1 MSDKKTHWPFGS
13 FFLKLSD
20 EKNGTHEYENYL
32 KECEEEK
39 QLPEEELEFHC
50 SKDPKKMTMQESLEE
65 VDRFL
70 CWNKMTPEER
80 RAELEAQKAAA
91 RATEQATGDMSCAM
105 EPESAPDTPQGAVLD
120 EAVDAPPDVDSVP
133 GDVSGDAPESAAD
146 TVSDNVPDATEGYV
160 PDTAEGDV
168 PERAG
173 NTAPDSVQDD
183 DLDTIR
189 ETAPDA
195 AKGNAPDAIGALT
208 AQEKEAVD
216 ATAQGVI
223 APEATVAE
231 TLMQQGAE
239 PTRQA
244 AELEAEAE
252 GTSSSQ
258 TPETTALQEM
268 CCAVQET
275 EEVPEVEV
283 VPAEAIV
290 PLGRTGENTPAEK
303 ERWAYASEL
312 IGDAFQHWGNGRVLL
327 DMGTGRGKNEFIIKK
342 LVSWLVDEMLKNTT
356 IGRVLCLCPLN
367 TLYDEMLQRRT
378 EAAIAEVDGEPME
391 IAMIND
397 AFYKNMLEV
406 RTYQNIETKYRNDPA
421 SLKKYL
427 EDFKY
432 IVADECHYFTDFS
445 SYGMNTYLSLE
456 VLQKA
461 EADHVV
467 IYMSATGK
475 ETYKLLEET
484 SKTPEDRIYKLPQD
498 YQHIKQKYFYSRENL
513 VRMLKSLPEDEKAVI
528 FVSSGEDLLKMRE
541 IFGDTA
547 AYYCSENNPKYG
559 KMFNKLTDCIK
570 DRELQKRYLFTT
582 KAFGIGTEI
591 KDRTVKHLYIDQWKP
606 TDIIQSTGRKRPLDV
621 DDTCTVYFRDY
632 DADWYYGDLKKF
644 KAIVIEELK
653 PAVAY
658 LAGAEAFEVFR
669 NSGTPDSIN
678 NKIRKCKI
686 MEFDDAKGEYRVNP
700 LGVRQLKRELELL
713 NEMLETSYKKVF
725 AKYAP
730 VLAEETV
737 PYCFDSVV
745 DWINAHLNQPM
756 LKEEMYESIMALK
769 MFKEYKG
776 RPMGQDALNHKL
788 QIYGVKIIS
797 DKIRKRGEYYQKTF
811 WELTRI

>member
-1 MSDKKTHWPFGS
+1 MSDKKTRWPFGG
-13 FFLKLSD
+13 FFLKLSG
-20 EKNGTHEYENYL
+20 EKNGTHEYEDYL
-32 KECEEEK
+32 KEREGEE

-65 VDRFL
+65 VDKFL
-70 CWNKMTPEER
+70 HWNKMTPEER
-80 RAELEAQKAAA
+80 RAELEAQKAAT
-91 RATEQATGDMSCAM
+91 RATEQAAGDMPCAI

-120 EAVDAPPDVDSVP
+120 EAVDAPPGVDSVP
-133 GDVSGDAPESAAD
+133 GDLSGNAPESTAN
-146 TVSDNVPDATEGYV
+146 TVPDNVPDATEGYV
-160 PDTAEGDV
+160 P
-168 PERAG
+168 ERVRD
-173 NTAPDSVQDD
+173 TAPDSVQDD
-183 DLDTIR
+183 SIDTIR

-195 AKGNAPDAIGALT
+195 AEGNAPDAIEALT

-223 APEATVAE
+223 APEVTATE
-231 TLMQQGAE
+231 TLIQQGAK
-239 PTRQA
+239 PTRQ
-244 AELEAEAE
+244 ETEAE
-252 GTSSSQ
+252 GTSSPQ
-258 TPETTALQEM
+258 TPKPAELQEK
-268 CCAVQET
+268 CCAVQEA
-275 EEVPEVEV
+275 EEAPEVEV

-290 PLGRTGENTPAEK
+290 PLGQIGENTPAEK
-303 ERWAYASEL
+303 EQWVYASEL

-327 DMGTGRGKNEFIIKK
+327 DMGTGRGKNEFIIKR
-342 LVSWLVDEMLKNTT
+342 LVSWRVDEILKNTT

-367 TLYDEMLQRRT
+367 TLYDEMLHRRT
-378 EAAIAEVDGEPME
+378 EAAIAEADGEPTE
-391 IAMIND
+391 IAMTYD
-397 AFYKNMLEV
+397 AFYENMLEV
-406 RTYQNIETKYRNDPA
+406 QTYQYIETKYRNDPA

-427 EDFKY
+427 AGFKY

-467 IYMSATGK
+467 IYMSATG
-475 ETYKLLEET
+475 EESYKLLEET
-484 SKTPEDRIYKLPQD
+484 AKTPEDRIYKLPQN

-513 VRMLKSLPEDEKAVI
+513 VMMLKSLPEDEKAVI

-559 KMFNKLTDCIK
+559 KMFNKLTECVK

-621 DDTCTVYFRDY
+621 DDPCTVYFRDY

-658 LAGAEAFEVFR
+658 LAGAEAFEGFR

-713 NEMLETSYKKVF
+713 NEMLETSYKQVF
-725 AKYAP
+725 AKYVP

-769 MFKEYKG
+769 VFKEYKG
-776 RPMGQDALNHKL
+776 RPMGQDALNRKL
-788 QIYGVKIIS
+788 QIYGVEIIS

>member
-1 MSDKKTHWPFGS
+1 MKTAIEKPVTPGGVFDHLMVPQG
-13 FFLKLSD
+13 D
-20 EKNGTHEYENYL
+20 E
-32 KECEEEK
+32 
-39 QLPEEELEFHC
+39 PEFHP
-50 SKDPKKMTMQESLEE
+50 SKDPKTMTVQESLEE

-70 CWNKMTPEER
+70 CWNRMTPEEK
-80 RAELEAQKAAA
+80 RAEQEAQRAASH
-91 RATEQATGDMSCAM
+91 ATEQAAGDIPCTMR
-105 EPESAPDTPQGAVLD
+105 PERVPDTPQDTVWEDLTDAPQDVVRADVLD
-120 EAVDAPPDVDSVP
+120 TSMGGMLEAVPSN
-133 GDVSGDAPESAAD
+133 GAPERAAD
-146 TVSDNVPDATEGYV
+146 TMPDDVPDATEGNVPGREADTV
-160 PDTAEGDV
+160 PDG
-168 PERAG
+168 P
-173 NTAPDSVQDD
+173 PD
-183 DLDTIR
+183 DLPDTV
-189 ETAPDA
+189 EGNMPDA
-195 AKGNAPDAIGALT
+195 VGALT
-208 AQEKEAVD
+208 AQEKAGNE
-216 ATAQGVI
+216 TIQG
-223 APEATVAE
+223 
-231 TLMQQGAE
+231 
-239 PTRQA
+239 
-244 AELEAEAE
+244 
-252 GTSSSQ
+252 
-258 TPETTALQEM
+258 
-268 CCAVQET
+268 
-275 EEVPEVEV
+275 VPEVEGAA
-283 VPAEAIV
+283 PEAIV
-290 PLGRTGENTPAEK
+290 PLGQIGVDVPAEK

-427 EDFKY
+427 AEFKY

-467 IYMSATGK
+467 IYMSATGE

-528 FVSSGEDLLKMRE
+528 FVSSGEDLLKMKE

-559 KMFNKLTDCIK
+559 KMFNKLTECVK

-644 KAIVIEELK
+644 MAIVTEELK

-658 LAGAEAFEVFR
+658 LAGAEAFEAFR
-669 NSGTPDSIN
+669 NSGMPDSIN

-713 NEMLETSYKKVF
+713 NEMLETSYKQVF

-769 MFKEYKG
+769 VFKEYKG
-776 RPMGQDALNHKL
+776 RPMGQDVLNRKL
-788 QIYGVKIIS
+788 QIYGVKIITV
-797 DKIRKRGEYYQKTF
+797 REFKRNENRNKTF
-811 WELTRI
+811 WKMIRI

>member
-1 MSDKKTHWPFGS
+1 
-13 FFLKLSD
+13 
-20 EKNGTHEYENYL
+20 
-32 KECEEEK
+32 
-39 QLPEEELEFHC
+39 
-50 SKDPKKMTMQESLEE
+50 MTVQESLEE

-70 CWNKMTPEER
+70 CWNRMTPEEK
-80 RAELEAQKAAA
+80 RAEQEAQRAASH
-91 RATEQATGDMSCAM
+91 ATEQAAGDIPCTMR
-105 EPESAPDTPQGAVLD
+105 PERVPDTPQDTVWEDLTDAPQDVVRADVLD
-120 EAVDAPPDVDSVP
+120 TSMGGMLEAVPSN
-133 GDVSGDAPESAAD
+133 GAPERAAD
-146 TVSDNVPDATEGYV
+146 TMPDDVPDATEVNVPGREADTV
-160 PDTAEGDV
+160 PDG
-168 PERAG
+168 P
-173 NTAPDSVQDD
+173 PD
-183 DLDTIR
+183 DLPDTV
-189 ETAPDA
+189 EGNMPDVV
-195 AKGNAPDAIGALT
+195 GALT
-208 AQEKEAVD
+208 AQEKAGNETV
-216 ATAQGVI
+216 QG
-223 APEATVAE
+223 
-231 TLMQQGAE
+231 
-239 PTRQA
+239 
-244 AELEAEAE
+244 
-252 GTSSSQ
+252 
-258 TPETTALQEM
+258 
-268 CCAVQET
+268 
-275 EEVPEVEV
+275 VPEVEV
-283 VPAEAIV
+283 VPPEAIV
-290 PLGRTGENTPAEK
+290 PLGQIGEDVPAAE

-427 EDFKY
+427 AEFKY

-467 IYMSATGK
+467 IYMSATGE

-528 FVSSGEDLLKMRE
+528 FVSSGEDLLKMKE

-559 KMFNKLTDCIK
+559 KMFNKLTECVK

-644 KAIVIEELK
+644 MAIVTEELK

-658 LAGAEAFEVFR
+658 LAGAEAFEAFR

-713 NEMLETSYKKVF
+713 NEMLETSYKQVF

-769 MFKEYKG
+769 VFKEYKG
-776 RPMGQDALNHKL
+776 RPMGQDVLNRKL
-788 QIYGVKIIS
+788 QIYGVKIITV
-797 DKIRKRGEYYQKTF
+797 REFKRNENRNKTF
-811 WELTRI
+811 WKMIRI

>member
-80 RAELEAQKAAA
+80 RAELEAQKAAT
-91 RATEQATGDMSCAM
+91 RATEQAAGDMSCAM

-160 PDTAEGDV
+160 LDTAEGDV

>member
-80 RAELEAQKAAA
+80 RAELEAQKAAT

-445 SYGMNTYLSLE
+445 SYGMNTYLALE

>member
-80 RAELEAQKAAA
+80 RAELEAQKAAT
-91 RATEQATGDMSCAM
+91 RATEQAAGDMSCAM

-788 QIYGVKIIS
+788 QSYGVKIIS

>member
-1 MSDKKTHWPFGS
+1 MSDKKTHWPFGG

-20 EKNGTHEYENYL
+20 EKNGTHEYEEYL
-32 KECEEEK
+32 RNCKENPLTEEE
-39 QLPEEELEFHC
+39 QREW
-50 SKDPKKMTMQESLEE
+50 TESA
-65 VDRFL
+65 RAAI
-70 CWNKMTPEER
+70 
-80 RAELEAQKAAA
+80 AELEQLNA
-91 RATEQATGDMSCAM
+91 
-105 EPESAPDTPQGAVLD
+105 EP
-120 EAVDAPPDVDSVP
+120 
-133 GDVSGDAPESAAD
+133 
-146 TVSDNVPDATEGYV
+146 
-160 PDTAEGDV
+160 
-168 PERAG
+168 
-173 NTAPDSVQDD
+173 
-183 DLDTIR
+183 
-189 ETAPDA
+189 
-195 AKGNAPDAIGALT
+195 
-208 AQEKEAVD
+208 
-216 ATAQGVI
+216 
-223 APEATVAE
+223 
-231 TLMQQGAE
+231 E
-239 PTRQA
+239 PTRQS
-244 AELEAEAE
+244 AEPEAEAE
-252 GTSSSQ
+252 GIPSPQ
-258 TPETTALQEM
+258 TPEPAELQEG
-268 CCAVQET
+268 CCTVQET
-275 EEVPEVEV
+275 EEAPEVEV

-290 PLGRTGENTPAEK
+290 PLGQIGGDAPVEE
-303 ERWAYASEL
+303 ERLAYASEL

-327 DMGTGRGKNEFIIKK
+327 DMGTGRGKNEFIIKR
-342 LVSWLVDEMLKNTT
+342 LVSWRIDEMLTNMI
-356 IGRVLCLCPLN
+356 IGRVLCLCPLK
-367 TLYDEMLQRRT
+367 TLHAEMLQRRM
-378 EAAIAEVDGEPME
+378 EAANAESDGEPTE
-391 IAMIND
+391 IAMTYD
-397 AFYKNMLEV
+397 ALYEFMLEV
-406 RTYQNIETKYRNDPA
+406 QTYQYIEARYRNDPA

-427 EDFKY
+427 ARFKY

-467 IYMSATGK
+467 IYMSATGE

-484 SKTPEDRIYKLPQD
+484 AKIPEDRIYQLPQD
-498 YQHIKQKYFYSRENL
+498 YRHIKQKYFYSRENL
-513 VRMLKSLPEDEKAVI
+513 VMMLKSLPEDEKAVI
-528 FVSSGEDLLKMRE
+528 FVSSGEDLLKMKE

-547 AYYCSENNPKYG
+547 AYYCSDNNPKYG
-559 KMFNKLTDCIK
+559 KRFNELTECVK
-570 DRELQKRYLFTT
+570 DRELQKRYFFTT

-606 TDIIQSTGRKRPLDV
+606 TDIIQSAGRKRPLDV

-678 NKIRKCKI
+678 KKIRKCRI
-686 MEFDDAKGEYRVNP
+686 MEFDDAKGEYRVNL

-730 VLAEETV
+730 ALAEETV

-769 MFKEYKG
+769 VFKEYKG
-776 RPMGQDALNHKL
+776 RPMGQDALNCKL

-797 DKIRKRGEYYQKTF
+797 DKMRKRGEYYQKTF

>member
-1 MSDKKTHWPFGS
+1 
-13 FFLKLSD
+13 
-20 EKNGTHEYENYL
+20 
-32 KECEEEK
+32 
-39 QLPEEELEFHC
+39 
-50 SKDPKKMTMQESLEE
+50 MTMQESQEE
-65 VDRFL
+65 IGKFL
-70 CWNKMTPEER
+70 RWNKMTPEER
-80 RAELEAQKAAA
+80 RAELEAQKAATCD
-91 RATEQATGDMSCAM
+91 TEQAAGDMPCVI

-120 EAVDAPPDVDSVP
+120 EAVDAPPGVDSVP

-146 TVSDNVPDATEGYV
+146 TVLDNVPDATEGYV
-160 PDTAEGDV
+160 PD
-168 PERAG
+168 
-173 NTAPDSVQDD
+173 
-183 DLDTIR
+183 
-189 ETAPDA
+189 
-195 AKGNAPDAIGALT
+195 AIGALK
-208 AQEKEAVD
+208 APEKEAVN

-223 APEATVAE
+223 APETTTAE

-244 AELEAEAE
+244 AEPESEAE
-252 GTSSSQ
+252 GISSPQ
-258 TPETTALQEM
+258 TPEPTELQEG
-268 CCAVQET
+268 CCAVQGV
-275 EEVPEVEV
+275 EEAPEVEV

-290 PLGRTGENTPAEK
+290 PLVKIGGDAPAEK

-342 LVSWLVDEMLKNTT
+342 LVSWLVDEMLKKMA
-356 IGRVLCLCPLN
+356 IVGRVLYLCPLN
-367 TLYDEMLQRRT
+367 TLHAEMLQRRT
-378 EAAIAEVDGEPME
+378 EAAIAEVDGEPAE
-391 IAMIND
+391 IAMTCD
-397 AFYKNMLEV
+397 AFYENMLEV

-427 EDFKY
+427 AGFKY

-467 IYMSATGK
+467 IYMSATGE

-513 VRMLKSLPEDEKAVI
+513 VMMLKSLPEDEKAVI
-528 FVSSGEDLLKMRE
+528 FVSSGEDLLKMKE

-606 TDIIQSTGRKRPLDV
+606 TDIIQSTGRKRSLDV

-713 NEMLETSYKKVF
+713 NEMLETSYKQVF
-725 AKYAP
+725 TKYAP

-769 MFKEYKG
+769 VFKEYKG
-776 RPMGQDALNHKL
+776 RPMGQDALNCKL

-797 DKIRKRGEYYQKTF
+797 DKMRKRGEYYQKTF
-811 WELTRI
+811 WKLTRI

>member
-1 MSDKKTHWPFGS
+1 MKTKMPFDG
-13 FFLKLSD
+13 FYLKLLD
-20 EKNGTHEYENYL
+20 EQNGTHEYEEYL
-32 KECEEEK
+32 RNCKENPLTEEE
-39 QLPEEELEFHC
+39 QREW
-50 SKDPKKMTMQESLEE
+50 TESA
-65 VDRFL
+65 RAAI
-70 CWNKMTPEER
+70 
-80 RAELEAQKAAA
+80 AELERINA
-91 RATEQATGDMSCAM
+91 
-105 EPESAPDTPQGAVLD
+105 EP
-120 EAVDAPPDVDSVP
+120 
-133 GDVSGDAPESAAD
+133 
-146 TVSDNVPDATEGYV
+146 
-160 PDTAEGDV
+160 
-168 PERAG
+168 
-173 NTAPDSVQDD
+173 
-183 DLDTIR
+183 
-189 ETAPDA
+189 
-195 AKGNAPDAIGALT
+195 
-208 AQEKEAVD
+208 
-216 ATAQGVI
+216 
-223 APEATVAE
+223 
-231 TLMQQGAE
+231 E
-239 PTRQA
+239 PTRQS
-244 AELEAEAE
+244 AEPEAEAE
-252 GTSSSQ
+252 GISSLQ
-258 TPETTALQEM
+258 TPKQPIELQEKG
-268 CCAVQET
+268 CTGQEAA

-283 VPAEAIV
+283 VPAEVIV
-290 PLGRTGENTPAEK
+290 PLVQIGGNAPAEK

-312 IGDAFQHWGNGRVLL
+312 IGDAFQHWENGRVLL

-342 LVSWLVDEMLKNTT
+342 LVSWRVDEMLKKTT

-367 TLYDEMLQRRT
+367 TLHAEMLQRRT

-391 IAMIND
+391 IAMTND
-397 AFYKNMLEV
+397 AFYENMLEV

-427 EDFKY
+427 TGFKY

-456 VLQKA
+456 VLKKA

-467 IYMSATGK
+467 IYMSATGE

-513 VRMLKSLPEDEKAVI
+513 VMMLKCLPEDEKAVI
-528 FVSSGEDLLKMRE
+528 FVSSGEDLLKMKE
-541 IFGDTA
+541 IFGNTA

-559 KMFNKLTDCIK
+559 KMFNKLTECVK

-644 KAIVIEELK
+644 KAIVIEELR

-669 NSGTPDSIN
+669 NSGKPDSIN

-713 NEMLETSYKKVF
+713 NEMLETSYKQVF

-730 VLAEETV
+730 VLAEKTV

-756 LKEEMYESIMALK
+756 LKEDMYESIMALK
-769 MFKEYKG
+769 VFKEYKG
-776 RPMGQDALNHKL
+776 RPMGQDALNRKL
-788 QIYGVKIIS
+788 QIYGVKIITVREF
-797 DKIRKRGEYYQKTF
+797 KRNENRNKTLWKLIR
-811 WELTRI
+811 I

>member
-1 MSDKKTHWPFGS
+1 MKTHWPFGG

-20 EKNGTHEYENYL
+20 EKNGTHEYEDYL

-50 SKDPKKMTMQESLEE
+50 SKDPKKMTMQESQEE
-65 VDRFL
+65 IGKFL
-70 CWNKMTPEER
+70 RWNKMTPEER
-80 RAELEAQKAAA
+80 RAELEAQKAATCD
-91 RATEQATGDMSCAM
+91 TEQAAGDMPCTI

-120 EAVDAPPDVDSVP
+120 EAVDAPPGVDSGVP

-146 TVSDNVPDATEGYV
+146 TVLDNVPDATEGYV
-160 PDTAEGDV
+160 PD
-168 PERAG
+168 
-173 NTAPDSVQDD
+173 
-183 DLDTIR
+183 
-189 ETAPDA
+189 
-195 AKGNAPDAIGALT
+195 AIGALK
-208 AQEKEAVD
+208 APEKETVN

-223 APEATVAE
+223 APETTTAE

-244 AELEAEAE
+244 AEPEAEAE
-252 GTSSSQ
+252 GISSLQ
-258 TPETTALQEM
+258 TPEPAEPQEK
-268 CCAVQET
+268 CCTVQEA

-283 VPAEAIV
+283 VPTEAIV
-290 PLGRTGENTPAEK
+290 PLGQIGGDAPAEK

-342 LVSWLVDEMLKNTT
+342 LVSWLVDEMLKKMA
-356 IGRVLCLCPLN
+356 IVGRVLYLCPLN
-367 TLYDEMLQRRT
+367 TLHAEMLQRRT
-378 EAAIAEVDGEPME
+378 EAAIAEVDGEPAE
-391 IAMIND
+391 IAMTCD
-397 AFYKNMLEV
+397 AFYENMLEV

-427 EDFKY
+427 AGFKY

-445 SYGMNTYLSLE
+445 SYGINTYLSLE

-467 IYMSATGK
+467 IYMSATGE

-513 VRMLKSLPEDEKAVI
+513 VMMLKSLPEDEKAVI
-528 FVSSGEDLLKMRE
+528 FVSSGEDLLKMKE

-606 TDIIQSTGRKRPLDV
+606 TDIIQSTGRKRSLDV

-713 NEMLETSYKKVF
+713 NEMLETSYKQVF
-725 AKYAP
+725 TKYAP

-769 MFKEYKG
+769 VFKEYKG
-776 RPMGQDALNHKL
+776 RPMGQDALNCKL

-797 DKIRKRGEYYQKTF
+797 DKMRKRGEYYQKTF
-811 WELTRI
+811 WKLTRI

>member
-1 MSDKKTHWPFGS
+1 MSDKKTRWPFGD

-20 EKNGTHEYENYL
+20 EKNGTHGYEDYL
-32 KECEEEK
+32 KEREGEE
-39 QLPEEELEFHC
+39 QLPEEELEFHY
-50 SKDPKKMTMQESLEE
+50 SKDPKKLTMQESLEE
-65 VDRFL
+65 MDRFL
-70 CWNKMTPEER
+70 CWNEMTPEER
-80 RAELEAQKAAA
+80 RAELEVQKAAT
-91 RATEQATGDMSCAM
+91 RATEQAAGDMPCSM
-105 EPESAPDTPQGAVLD
+105 EPESAPDTPQDAVLD
-120 EAVDAPPDVDSVP
+120 EVLDTPP

-146 TVSDNVPDATEGYV
+146 TVPDNVPDA
-160 PDTAEGDV
+160 AEGDV

-173 NTAPDSVQDD
+173 DTAPDSVQDD

-189 ETAPDA
+189 DA
-195 AKGNAPDAIGALT
+195 VPEAAEGNAPDAIGALT
-208 AQEKEAVD
+208 EPEKRAGN

-223 APEATVAE
+223 APEATAEE

-239 PTRQA
+239 P
-244 AELEAEAE
+244 EAEAE
-252 GTSSSQ
+252 EISSSQ
-258 TPETTALQEM
+258 TPEPAELRQE
-268 CCAVQET
+268 AEDA
-275 EEVPEVEV
+275 PKVEV
-283 VPAEAIV
+283 VPTEAIV
-290 PLGRTGENTPAEK
+290 PLGQIGTDAPAEK

-312 IGDAFQHWGNGRVLL
+312 IGDAFQHWENGRVLL

-342 LVSWLVDEMLKNTT
+342 LVSWRIDEMLKNTT

-367 TLYDEMLQRRT
+367 TLYDEMLHRRT
-378 EAAIAEVDGEPME
+378 EAAIAEVDGEPAE
-391 IAMIND
+391 IAMTYD
-397 AFYKNMLEV
+397 ALYESMLEV
-406 RTYQNIETKYRNDPA
+406 QTYQYIEARYRNDPA
-421 SLKKYL
+421 SLKMYL
-427 EDFKY
+427 AGFKY

-467 IYMSATGK
+467 IYMSATGE

-528 FVSSGEDLLKMRE
+528 FVSSGEDLLKMKE

-559 KMFNKLTDCIK
+559 KMFNKLTECVK

-644 KAIVIEELK
+644 KAIVTEELK

-658 LAGAEAFEVFR
+658 LAGAEAFEAFR

-713 NEMLETSYKKVF
+713 NEMLEMSYKQVF

-730 VLAEETV
+730 VLAEETE

-745 DWINAHLNQPM
+745 DWINVHLNQPM

-769 MFKEYKG
+769 VFKEYKG
-776 RPMGQDALNHKL
+776 RPMGQDVLNRKL
-788 QIYGVKIIS
+788 QIYGVKIITV
-797 DKIRKRGEYYQKTF
+797 REFKRNENRNKTF
-811 WELTRI
+811 WKMIRI

>member
-1 MSDKKTHWPFGS
+1 MSDKKTHWPFGG
-13 FFLKLSD
+13 FFLKLSG
-20 EKNGTHEYENYL
+20 EKNGTHEYEDYL
-32 KECEEEK
+32 KEREGEE
-39 QLPEEELEFHC
+39 QLPDEELEFHC
-50 SKDPKKMTMQESLEE
+50 SKDPKKMTMQESQEE
-65 VDRFL
+65 IGKFL
-70 CWNKMTPEER
+70 RWNKMTPE
-80 RAELEAQKAAA
+80 AQKAATCD
-91 RATEQATGDMSCAM
+91 TEQAAGDMPCAI

-120 EAVDAPPDVDSVP
+120 EAVDAPSGVDSVP

-146 TVSDNVPDATEGYV
+146 TVLDNVPDATEGYV
-160 PDTAEGDV
+160 PD
-168 PERAG
+168 
-173 NTAPDSVQDD
+173 
-183 DLDTIR
+183 
-189 ETAPDA
+189 
-195 AKGNAPDAIGALT
+195 AIGALK
-208 AQEKEAVD
+208 APEKEAVN

-223 APEATVAE
+223 APETTTAE

-244 AELEAEAE
+244 AETETEAE
-252 GTSSSQ
+252 GISSLQ
-258 TPETTALQEM
+258 TPEPAELQEM
-268 CCAVQET
+268 CCTVQET
-275 EEVPEVEV
+275 EDAPEVEV

-290 PLGRTGENTPAEK
+290 PLGQIGGDAPAEK

-327 DMGTGRGKNEFIIKK
+327 DMGTGRGKSEFIIKK
-342 LVSWLVDEMLKNTT
+342 LVSWRVDEMLKKTT

-367 TLYDEMLQRRT
+367 TLHAEMLQRRT

-391 IAMIND
+391 IAMTND
-397 AFYKNMLEV
+397 AFYENMLEV

-427 EDFKY
+427 TGFKY

-467 IYMSATGK
+467 IYMSATGE

-513 VRMLKSLPEDEKAVI
+513 VMMLKSLPEDEKAVI
-528 FVSSGEDLLKMRE
+528 FVSSGGDLLKMKE
-541 IFGDTA
+541 IFGNTA

-559 KMFNKLTDCIK
+559 KMFNKLTECVK

-644 KAIVIEELK
+644 KAIVIEELR

-713 NEMLETSYKKVF
+713 NEMLETSYKQVF

-730 VLAEETV
+730 VLAEGTV

-769 MFKEYKG
+769 VFKEYKG
-776 RPMGQDALNHKL
+776 RPMGQDALNRKL
-788 QIYGVKIIS
+788 QIYGVKIITVREFKRNES
-797 DKIRKRGEYYQKTF
+797 RNKTLWKLIR
-811 WELTRI
+811 I

>member
-1 MSDKKTHWPFGS
+1 MKTAIEKPVTPGGVFDHLMVPQG
-13 FFLKLSD
+13 D
-20 EKNGTHEYENYL
+20 E
-32 KECEEEK
+32 
-39 QLPEEELEFHC
+39 PEFHP
-50 SKDPKKMTMQESLEE
+50 SKDPKTMTVQESLEE

-70 CWNKMTPEER
+70 CWNRMTPEEK
-80 RAELEAQKAAA
+80 RAEQEAQRAASH
-91 RATEQATGDMSCAM
+91 ATEHAAGDIPCTMR
-105 EPESAPDTPQGAVLD
+105 PERVPDTPQDTVWEDLTDAPQDVVRADVLD
-120 EAVDAPPDVDSVP
+120 TSMGGMLEAVPSN
-133 GDVSGDAPESAAD
+133 GAPERAAD
-146 TVSDNVPDATEGYV
+146 TMPDDVPDATEGNVPGREADTV
-160 PDTAEGDV
+160 PDG
-168 PERAG
+168 P
-173 NTAPDSVQDD
+173 PD
-183 DLDTIR
+183 DLPDTV
-189 ETAPDA
+189 EGNMPDA
-195 AKGNAPDAIGALT
+195 VGALT
-208 AQEKEAVD
+208 AQEKAGNE
-216 ATAQGVI
+216 TIQG
-223 APEATVAE
+223 
-231 TLMQQGAE
+231 
-239 PTRQA
+239 
-244 AELEAEAE
+244 
-252 GTSSSQ
+252 
-258 TPETTALQEM
+258 
-268 CCAVQET
+268 
-275 EEVPEVEV
+275 VPEVEGAA
-283 VPAEAIV
+283 PEAIV
-290 PLGRTGENTPAEK
+290 PLGQIGVDVPAEK

-427 EDFKY
+427 AEFKY

-467 IYMSATGK
+467 IYMSATGE

-528 FVSSGEDLLKMRE
+528 FVSSGEDLLKMKE

-559 KMFNKLTDCIK
+559 KMFNKLTECVK

-644 KAIVIEELK
+644 MAIVTEELK

-658 LAGAEAFEVFR
+658 LAGAEAFEAFR

-713 NEMLETSYKKVF
+713 NEMLETSYKQVF

-730 VLAEETV
+730 VLAVETV

-769 MFKEYKG
+769 VFKEYKG
-776 RPMGQDALNHKL
+776 RPMGQDVLNRKL
-788 QIYGVKIIS
+788 QIYGVKIITV
-797 DKIRKRGEYYQKTF
+797 REFKRNENRNKTF
-811 WELTRI
+811 WKMIRI

>member
-1 MSDKKTHWPFGS
+1 MKTAIEKPVTPGGVFDHLMVPQG
-13 FFLKLSD
+13 D
-20 EKNGTHEYENYL
+20 E
-32 KECEEEK
+32 
-39 QLPEEELEFHC
+39 PEFHP
-50 SKDPKKMTMQESLEE
+50 SKDPKTMTVQESLEE

-70 CWNKMTPEER
+70 CWNRMTPEEK
-80 RAELEAQKAAA
+80 RAEQEAQRAASH
-91 RATEQATGDMSCAM
+91 ATEQAAGDIPCTMR
-105 EPESAPDTPQGAVLD
+105 PERVPDTPQDTVWEDLTDAPQDVVRADVLD
-120 EAVDAPPDVDSVP
+120 TSMGGMLEAVPSN
-133 GDVSGDAPESAAD
+133 GAPERAAD
-146 TVSDNVPDATEGYV
+146 TMPDDVPDATEGNVPGREADTV
-160 PDTAEGDV
+160 PDG
-168 PERAG
+168 P
-173 NTAPDSVQDD
+173 PD
-183 DLDTIR
+183 DLPDTV
-189 ETAPDA
+189 EGNMPDVV
-195 AKGNAPDAIGALT
+195 GALT
-208 AQEKEAVD
+208 AQEKAGNETV
-216 ATAQGVI
+216 QG
-223 APEATVAE
+223 
-231 TLMQQGAE
+231 
-239 PTRQA
+239 
-244 AELEAEAE
+244 
-252 GTSSSQ
+252 
-258 TPETTALQEM
+258 
-268 CCAVQET
+268 
-275 EEVPEVEV
+275 VPEVEV
-283 VPAEAIV
+283 VPPEAIV
-290 PLGRTGENTPAEK
+290 PLGQTGEDAPAAE

-427 EDFKY
+427 AEFKY

-467 IYMSATGK
+467 IYMSATGE

-528 FVSSGEDLLKMRE
+528 FVSSGEDLLKMKE

-559 KMFNKLTDCIK
+559 KMFNKLTECVK

-644 KAIVIEELK
+644 MAIVTEELK

-658 LAGAEAFEVFR
+658 LAGAEAFEAFR

-713 NEMLETSYKKVF
+713 NEMLETSYKQVF

-769 MFKEYKG
+769 VFKEYKG
-776 RPMGQDALNHKL
+776 RPMGQDVLNRKL
-788 QIYGVKIIS
+788 QIYGVKIITV
-797 DKIRKRGEYYQKTF
+797 REFKRNENRNKTF
-811 WELTRI
+811 WKMIRI

>member
-39 QLPEEELEFHC
+39 QLPEEELEFYC

-80 RAELEAQKAAA
+80 RAELEAQKAAT
-91 RATEQATGDMSCAM
+91 RATEQAAGDMSCAM

>member
-1 MSDKKTHWPFGS
+1 MSDKKTHWPFGG
-13 FFLKLSD
+13 FFLKLLD
-20 EKNGTHEYENYL
+20 EQNGTHEYEDYL
-32 KECEEEK
+32 KEREGEE

-50 SKDPKKMTMQESLEE
+50 SKDPKKMTMQESMEE
-65 VDRFL
+65 MDRFL
-70 CWNKMTPEER
+70 HWNRMTPEER
-80 RAELEAQKAAA
+80 RAELEAQKVAT
-91 RATEQATGDMSCAM
+91 RATEQAAGDIPCAM
-105 EPESAPDTPQGAVLD
+105 EPESAPDTPQDAVLD
-120 EAVDAPPDVDSVP
+120 EALDTPP

-146 TVSDNVPDATEGYV
+146 TVPDNVPDATEGYV
-160 PDTAEGDV
+160 PDAIEGYVTERVRDTA
-168 PERAG
+168 
-173 NTAPDSVQDD
+173 TDSVQDD
-183 DLDTIR
+183 SLDTTR

-195 AKGNAPDAIGALT
+195 AKGNVPDAIGTPT
-208 AQEKEAVD
+208 APEKEAVD

-223 APEATVAE
+223 APEATAAE

-239 PTRQA
+239 PTRQ
-244 AELEAEAE
+244 EAEAE
-252 GTSSSQ
+252 GTSTPQ
-258 TPETTALQEM
+258 TLEPTELQEKG
-268 CCAVQET
+268 CTGQEA
-275 EEVPEVEV
+275 EDAPEVEV

-290 PLGRTGENTPAEK
+290 PLGQIGGDTPAEK

-367 TLYDEMLQRRT
+367 TLHAEMLQRRT
-378 EAAIAEVDGEPME
+378 EAAIAEVDGEPTE
-391 IAMIND
+391 IAMTYD
-397 AFYKNMLEV
+397 ALYKSMLEV
-406 RTYQNIETKYRNDPA
+406 QTYQYIEARYRNDPA

-427 EDFKY
+427 EEFKY

-445 SYGMNTYLSLE
+445 SYGMNTYLALE

-467 IYMSATGK
+467 IYMSATGE

-484 SKTPEDRIYKLPQD
+484 AKTPEDRIYKLPRD
-498 YQHIKQKYFYSRENL
+498 YQHIKRKYFYSRENL
-513 VRMLKSLPEDEKAVI
+513 VMMLKSLPEDEKAVI
-528 FVSSGEDLLKMRE
+528 FVSSGEDLLKMKE

-621 DDTCTVYFRDY
+621 DDICTVYFRDY

-644 KAIVIEELK
+644 KAIVTEGLK

-658 LAGAEAFEVFR
+658 LAGAEAFEAFR

-713 NEMLETSYKKVF
+713 NEMLETSYKQVF

-737 PYCFDSVV
+737 PYCFDLVV

-769 MFKEYKG
+769 VFKEYKG
-776 RPMGQDALNHKL
+776 RPMGQDVLNRKL

-797 DKIRKRGEYYQKTF
+797 DKKRKRGEYYQKTF
-811 WELTRI
+811 WELTQI

>member
-1 MSDKKTHWPFGS
+1 MKMPFDG
-13 FFLKLSD
+13 FYLKLLD
-20 EKNGTHEYENYL
+20 EQNGTHEYEEYL
-32 KECEEEK
+32 RNCKENPLTEEE
-39 QLPEEELEFHC
+39 QREW
-50 SKDPKKMTMQESLEE
+50 TESA
-65 VDRFL
+65 RAAI
-70 CWNKMTPEER
+70 
-80 RAELEAQKAAA
+80 AELERINA
-91 RATEQATGDMSCAM
+91 
-105 EPESAPDTPQGAVLD
+105 EP
-120 EAVDAPPDVDSVP
+120 
-133 GDVSGDAPESAAD
+133 
-146 TVSDNVPDATEGYV
+146 
-160 PDTAEGDV
+160 
-168 PERAG
+168 
-173 NTAPDSVQDD
+173 
-183 DLDTIR
+183 
-189 ETAPDA
+189 
-195 AKGNAPDAIGALT
+195 
-208 AQEKEAVD
+208 
-216 ATAQGVI
+216 
-223 APEATVAE
+223 
-231 TLMQQGAE
+231 E
-239 PTRQA
+239 PTRQS
-244 AELEAEAE
+244 AEPEAEVE
-252 GTSSSQ
+252 GISSPQ
-258 TPETTALQEM
+258 TPEPTELQEG
-268 CCAVQET
+268 CCAVQEA
-275 EEVPEVEV
+275 EEAPEVEV

-290 PLGRTGENTPAEK
+290 PLVKIGGDAPAEK

-342 LVSWLVDEMLKNTT
+342 LVSWRVDEMLKNTT

-367 TLYDEMLQRRT
+367 TLHAEMLQRRT
-378 EAAIAEVDGEPME
+378 EAAIAEADDEPTE
-391 IAMIND
+391 IAMTYD
-397 AFYKNMLEV
+397 AFYENMLEV

-467 IYMSATGK
+467 IYMSATGE

-484 SKTPEDRIYKLPQD
+484 AKTPEDRIYKLPQD
-498 YQHIKQKYFYSRENL
+498 YQHIYQHIKQKYFYSRENL
-513 VRMLKSLPEDEKAVI
+513 VMMLKSLPEDEKAVI
-528 FVSSGEDLLKMRE
+528 FVSSGEDLLKMKE

-730 VLAEETV
+730 ALAEKTV

-769 MFKEYKG
+769 VFKEYKG
-776 RPMGQDALNHKL
+776 RPMGQDALNCKL

-797 DKIRKRGEYYQKTF
+797 DKMRKRGEYYQKTF

>member
-1 MSDKKTHWPFGS
+1 MSDKKTRWPFGG
-13 FFLKLSD
+13 FFLKLSG
-20 EKNGTHEYENYL
+20 EKNGTHEYEDYL
-32 KECEEEK
+32 KEREGEE

-65 VDRFL
+65 VDKFL
-70 CWNKMTPEER
+70 HWNKMTPEER
-80 RAELEAQKAAA
+80 RAELEAQKAAT
-91 RATEQATGDMSCAM
+91 RATEQAAGDMPCAM
-105 EPESAPDTPQGAVLD
+105 EPESAPDTPRDDVLD
-120 EAVDAPPDVDSVP
+120 EAVDAPPGVDSVP
-133 GDVSGDAPESAAD
+133 GDLSGNAPESTAN
-146 TVSDNVPDATEGYV
+146 TVPDNVPDATEGYV
-160 PDTAEGDV
+160 P
-168 PERAG
+168 ERVRD
-173 NTAPDSVQDD
+173 TAPDSVQDD
-183 DLDTIR
+183 SIDTIR

-195 AKGNAPDAIGALT
+195 AEGNAPDAIEALT

-223 APEATVAE
+223 APEVTATE
-231 TLMQQGAE
+231 TLIQQGAK
-239 PTRQA
+239 PTRQ
-244 AELEAEAE
+244 ETEAE
-252 GTSSSQ
+252 GTSSPQ
-258 TPETTALQEM
+258 TPKPAELQEK
-268 CCAVQET
+268 CCAVQEA
-275 EEVPEVEV
+275 EEAPEVEV

-290 PLGRTGENTPAEK
+290 PLGQIGENTPAEK
-303 ERWAYASEL
+303 EQWVYASEL

-327 DMGTGRGKNEFIIKK
+327 DMGTGRGKNEFIIKR
-342 LVSWLVDEMLKNTT
+342 LVSWRVDEILKNTT

-367 TLYDEMLQRRT
+367 TLYDEMLHRRT
-378 EAAIAEVDGEPME
+378 EAAIAEADGEPTE
-391 IAMIND
+391 IAMTYD
-397 AFYKNMLEV
+397 AFYENMLEV
-406 RTYQNIETKYRNDPA
+406 QTYQYIETKYRNDPA

-427 EDFKY
+427 AGFKY

-467 IYMSATGK
+467 IYMSATG
-475 ETYKLLEET
+475 EESYKLLEET
-484 SKTPEDRIYKLPQD
+484 AKTPEDRIYKLPQN

-513 VRMLKSLPEDEKAVI
+513 VMMLKSLPEDEKAVI

-559 KMFNKLTDCIK
+559 KMFNKLTECVK

-621 DDTCTVYFRDY
+621 DDPCTVYFRDY

-658 LAGAEAFEVFR
+658 LAGAEAFEGFR

-713 NEMLETSYKKVF
+713 NEMLETSYKQVF
-725 AKYAP
+725 AKYVP

-769 MFKEYKG
+769 VFKEYKG
-776 RPMGQDALNHKL
+776 RPMGQDALNRKL
-788 QIYGVKIIS
+788 QIYGVEIIS

>member
-1 MSDKKTHWPFGS
+1 MKTHWPFGG

-20 EKNGTHEYENYL
+20 EKNGTHEYEDYL

-50 SKDPKKMTMQESLEE
+50 SKDPKKMTMQESQEE
-65 VDRFL
+65 IGKFL
-70 CWNKMTPEER
+70 RWNKMTPEER
-80 RAELEAQKAAA
+80 RAELEAQKAATCD
-91 RATEQATGDMSCAM
+91 TEQAAGDMPCAI

-120 EAVDAPPDVDSVP
+120 EAVDAPPGVDSGVP

-146 TVSDNVPDATEGYV
+146 TVLDNVPDTTEGYV
-160 PDTAEGDV
+160 PD
-168 PERAG
+168 
-173 NTAPDSVQDD
+173 
-183 DLDTIR
+183 
-189 ETAPDA
+189 
-195 AKGNAPDAIGALT
+195 AIGALK
-208 AQEKEAVD
+208 APEKEAVN

-223 APEATVAE
+223 APETTTAE

-244 AELEAEAE
+244 AEPEAEAE
-252 GTSSSQ
+252 GISSLQ
-258 TPETTALQEM
+258 TPEPAEPQEK
-268 CCAVQET
+268 CCTVQEA

-283 VPAEAIV
+283 VPTEAIV
-290 PLGRTGENTPAEK
+290 PLGQIGGDAPAEK

-342 LVSWLVDEMLKNTT
+342 LVSWLVDEMLKKMA
-356 IGRVLCLCPLN
+356 IVGRVLYLCPLN
-367 TLYDEMLQRRT
+367 TLHAEMLQRRT
-378 EAAIAEVDGEPME
+378 EAAIAEVDGEPAE
-391 IAMIND
+391 IAMTCD
-397 AFYKNMLEV
+397 AFYENMLEV

-427 EDFKY
+427 AGFKY

-445 SYGMNTYLSLE
+445 SYGINTYLSLE

-467 IYMSATGK
+467 IYMSATGE

-513 VRMLKSLPEDEKAVI
+513 VMMLKSLPEDEKAVI
-528 FVSSGEDLLKMRE
+528 FVSSGEDLLKMKE
-541 IFGDTA
+541 KFGDTA

-606 TDIIQSTGRKRPLDV
+606 TDIIQSTGRKRSLDV
-621 DDTCTVYFRDY
+621 NDTCTVYFRDY

-713 NEMLETSYKKVF
+713 NEMLETSYKQVF
-725 AKYAP
+725 TKYAP

-769 MFKEYKG
+769 VFKEYKG
-776 RPMGQDALNHKL
+776 RPMGQDALNCKL

-797 DKIRKRGEYYQKTF
+797 DKMRKRGEYYQKTF
-811 WELTRI
+811 WKLTRI

>member
-1 MSDKKTHWPFGS
+1 MKTKLPFDG
-13 FFLKLSD
+13 FYLKLLD
-20 EKNGTHEYENYL
+20 EQNGTHEYEEYL
-32 KECEEEK
+32 RNCKEKPLTEEE
-39 QLPEEELEFHC
+39 QWEW
-50 SKDPKKMTMQESLEE
+50 TESA
-65 VDRFL
+65 RAAI
-70 CWNKMTPEER
+70 
-80 RAELEAQKAAA
+80 AELERINA
-91 RATEQATGDMSCAM
+91 
-105 EPESAPDTPQGAVLD
+105 EP
-120 EAVDAPPDVDSVP
+120 
-133 GDVSGDAPESAAD
+133 
-146 TVSDNVPDATEGYV
+146 
-160 PDTAEGDV
+160 
-168 PERAG
+168 
-173 NTAPDSVQDD
+173 
-183 DLDTIR
+183 
-189 ETAPDA
+189 
-195 AKGNAPDAIGALT
+195 
-208 AQEKEAVD
+208 
-216 ATAQGVI
+216 
-223 APEATVAE
+223 
-231 TLMQQGAE
+231 E
-239 PTRQA
+239 PTRQS
-244 AELEAEAE
+244 AEPEAEAE
-252 GTSSSQ
+252 GISSLQ
-258 TPETTALQEM
+258 TPKQPIELQEKG
-268 CCAVQET
+268 CTGQEA

-290 PLGRTGENTPAEK
+290 PLGQTEEDAPAEK

-342 LVSWLVDEMLKNTT
+342 LVSWRVDEMLKKTT

-367 TLYDEMLQRRT
+367 TLHAEMLQRRT
-378 EAAIAEVDGEPME
+378 EAAIAEVDGEPTE
-391 IAMIND
+391 IAMTND
-397 AFYKNMLEV
+397 AFYENMLEV

-427 EDFKY
+427 TGFKY

-467 IYMSATGK
+467 IYMSATDE

-513 VRMLKSLPEDEKAVI
+513 VMMLKCLPEDEKAVI
-528 FVSSGEDLLKMRE
+528 FVSSGGDLLKMKE

-559 KMFNKLTDCIK
+559 KMFNKLTECVK

-644 KAIVIEELK
+644 KAIVIEELR

-669 NSGTPDSIN
+669 NSGKPDSIN

-713 NEMLETSYKKVF
+713 NEMLETSYKQVF

-737 PYCFDSVV
+737 PYRFDSVV

-756 LKEEMYESIMALK
+756 LKEDMYESIRALK
-769 MFKEYKG
+769 VFKEYKG
-776 RPMGQDALNHKL
+776 RPMGQDALNRKL
-788 QIYGVKIIS
+788 QIYGVKIITVREF
-797 DKIRKRGEYYQKTF
+797 KRNENRNKTLWKLIR
-811 WELTRI
+811 I

>member
-1 MSDKKTHWPFGS
+1 MKTKMPFDG
-13 FFLKLSD
+13 FYLKLLD
-20 EKNGTHEYENYL
+20 EQNGTHEYEEYL
-32 KECEEEK
+32 CNCKENPLTEEE
-39 QLPEEELEFHC
+39 QREW
-50 SKDPKKMTMQESLEE
+50 TESA
-65 VDRFL
+65 RAAI
-70 CWNKMTPEER
+70 
-80 RAELEAQKAAA
+80 AELEQLNA
-91 RATEQATGDMSCAM
+91 
-105 EPESAPDTPQGAVLD
+105 EP
-120 EAVDAPPDVDSVP
+120 
-133 GDVSGDAPESAAD
+133 
-146 TVSDNVPDATEGYV
+146 
-160 PDTAEGDV
+160 
-168 PERAG
+168 
-173 NTAPDSVQDD
+173 
-183 DLDTIR
+183 
-189 ETAPDA
+189 
-195 AKGNAPDAIGALT
+195 
-208 AQEKEAVD
+208 
-216 ATAQGVI
+216 
-223 APEATVAE
+223 
-231 TLMQQGAE
+231 E

-252 GTSSSQ
+252 GTSSPQ
-258 TPETTALQEM
+258 TPRPAELQEG
-268 CCAVQET
+268 CCAVQEA

-290 PLGRTGENTPAEK
+290 PLGQIGEDAPAEK

-342 LVSWLVDEMLKNTT
+342 LVSWRVDEMLKNTT

-367 TLYDEMLQRRT
+367 TLHAEMLQRRT

-391 IAMIND
+391 IAMTND
-397 AFYKNMLEV
+397 AFYENMLEV

-427 EDFKY
+427 TGFKY

-445 SYGMNTYLSLE
+445 SYGINTYLSLE

-467 IYMSATGK
+467 IYMSATGE

-513 VRMLKSLPEDEKAVI
+513 VMMLKSLPEDEKAVI
-528 FVSSGEDLLKMRE
+528 FVSSGGDLLKMKE

-559 KMFNKLTDCIK
+559 KMFNKLTECVK

-644 KAIVIEELK
+644 KAIVEGELK

-713 NEMLETSYKKVF
+713 NEMLETSYKQVF

-730 VLAEETV
+730 ALAEETV

-756 LKEEMYESIMALK
+756 LKEDMYESIRALK
-769 MFKEYKG
+769 VFKEYKG
-776 RPMGQDALNHKL
+776 RPMGQDALNRKL
-788 QIYGVKIIS
+788 QIYGVKIITVREF
-797 DKIRKRGEYYQKTF
+797 KRNEKRNKTLWKLIR
-811 WELTRI
+811 I

>member
-80 RAELEAQKAAA
+80 RAELEAQKAAT
-91 RATEQATGDMSCAM
+91 RATEQAAGDMSCAM

-686 MEFDDAKGEYRVNP
+686 MGFDDAKGEYRVNP